1 MIFTLFSVL
10 VIRNFSKTRKTVQRG
25 ISYRGIETGCTAMG
39 QYNMNYPIV
48 PLAWSVMHMAH
59 VSMGYLVSGSFTLQ
73 PVSEQASAIAVLS
86 I

>member
-39 QYNMNYPIV
+39 QCNMNYTIV
-48 PLAWSVMHMAH
+48 PLERDAHGTCFNGIFSVWLL
-59 VSMGYLVSGSFTLQ
+59 Y
-73 PVSEQASAIAVLS
+73 IATRL
-86 I
+86 